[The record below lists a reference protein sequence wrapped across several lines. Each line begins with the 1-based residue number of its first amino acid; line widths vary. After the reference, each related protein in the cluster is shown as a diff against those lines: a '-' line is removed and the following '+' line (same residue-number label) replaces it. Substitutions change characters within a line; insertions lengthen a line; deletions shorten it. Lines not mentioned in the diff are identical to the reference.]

1 MREAYP
7 SPRESKFVK
16 LRGRSLSSGFFHLPF
31 LDLRICSDDLN
42 SLNCLNN
49 WNVLS
54 PMIWNFGDASV
65 KHQKIKFKPVEE
77 NMRLKDQVAIVTGA
91 GRNIGEDV
99 ARLFVQEGAK
109 VAVVDLDPGRGS
121 QVANDINSKNP
132 GKAISVVC
140 NVASPTSVD
149 SMVQTVVKQFGGVD
163 ILVNNAAWTDHKT
176 IFDISE
182 EEWDRTMNVCLRSVW
197 YCTRAA
203 AKAMIDQKRKGRII
217 NIAST
222 SGHWGRKEATAYTTA
237 KAGVLNL
244 TRSIAVQ
251 LAPEGIRVNSVS
263 PNRIGSP
270 VGQQDVPENRFV
282 KNLAGRR
289 GVPMDI
295 AKAVLFLVSDES
307 DFIYAIDL
315 PVDGGALAI
324 RD

>member
-1 MREAYP
+1 VSDTGDFFYG
-7 SPRESKFVK
+7 ESKNHGAGTFP
-16 LRGRSLSSGFFHLPF
+16 GHLLCTEKRF
-31 LDLRICSDDLN
+31 ELGG
-42 SLNCLNN
+42 
-49 WNVLS
+49 V
-54 PMIWNFGDASV
+54 
-65 KHQKIKFKPVEE
+65 
-77 NMRLKDQVAIVTGA
+77 MRLKDQVAIVTGA

-99 ARLFVQEGAK
+99 CKLYVREGAK
-109 VAVVDLDPGRGS
+109 VAVVDLDEGRGS
-121 QVANDINSKNP
+121 KVAGEINKENP
-132 GKAISVVC
+132 GKAIAVVC
-140 NVASPTSVD
+140 DVSSASSVD
-149 SMVQTVVKQFGGVD
+149 GMVQAVIKQFGGVD

-176 IFDISE
+176 IFDITE

-197 YCTRAA
+197 YCSRAA
-203 AKAMIDQKRKGRII
+203 AKSMIEQKRRGKII

-244 TRSIAVQ
+244 TRSLAVQ
-251 LAPEGIRVNSVS
+251 LAPQGIRVNSIS

-270 VGQQDVPENRFV
+270 VGQQDVSENRLV

-295 AKAVLFLVSDES
+295 AKAAVFLACDES

>member
-1 MREAYP
+1 
-7 SPRESKFVK
+7 
-16 LRGRSLSSGFFHLPF
+16 
-31 LDLRICSDDLN
+31 
-42 SLNCLNN
+42 
-49 WNVLS
+49 
-54 PMIWNFGDASV
+54 
-65 KHQKIKFKPVEE
+65 
-77 NMRLKDQVAIVTGA
+77 MRLRDQVAIVTGA
-91 GRNIGEDV
+91 GRNIGEDICK
-99 ARLFVQEGAK
+99 LYVQEGAK
-109 VAVVDLDPGRGS
+109 VAVVDLDQGRGS
-121 QVANDINSKNP
+121 RVASEINEKNP
-132 GKAISVVC
+132 GSAIAIVC
-140 NVASPTSVD
+140 DVSSASSVD
-149 SMVQTVVKQFGGVD
+149 SMVQTVVKKFGGVD

-182 EEWDRTMNVCLRSVW
+182 EEWDRTLNVCLRSVW
-197 YCTRAA
+197 YCTRAS
-203 AKAMIDQKRKGRII
+203 AKVMIEQKRKGRII

-251 LAPEGIRVNSVS
+251 LAPEGIRVNSIS

-270 VGQQDVPENRFV
+270 VGQEEVPENRVV

-295 AKAVLFLVSDES
+295 AKAAVFLACDES

>member
-1 MREAYP
+1 
-7 SPRESKFVK
+7 
-16 LRGRSLSSGFFHLPF
+16 
-31 LDLRICSDDLN
+31 
-42 SLNCLNN
+42 
-49 WNVLS
+49 
-54 PMIWNFGDASV
+54 
-65 KHQKIKFKPVEE
+65 
-77 NMRLKDQVAIVTGA
+77 MRLQNQIAVVTGA

-99 ARLFVQEGAK
+99 SKLFAREGAK
-109 VAVVDLDPGRGS
+109 VAVVDLDPGRGGR
-121 QVANDINSKNP
+121 VASEINATRP
-132 GKAISVVC
+132 GSAISVVC
-140 NVASPTSVD
+140 DVASADSVD
-149 SMVQTVVKQFGGVD
+149 QMVQTVVKQFGAID

-176 IFDISE
+176 LFDITE
-182 EEWDRTMNVCLRSVW
+182 EEWDRVMNVCLRSVW

-203 AKAMIDQKRKGRII
+203 AKAMIDHKRKGKII

-222 SGHWGRKEATAYTTA
+222 SGHWGRREATAYTTA

-270 VGQQDVPENRFV
+270 VGQEEVPENRFV

-295 AKAVLFLVSDES
+295 AKAVVFLASDES

>member
-1 MREAYP
+1 
-7 SPRESKFVK
+7 
-16 LRGRSLSSGFFHLPF
+16 
-31 LDLRICSDDLN
+31 
-42 SLNCLNN
+42 
-49 WNVLS
+49 
-54 PMIWNFGDASV
+54 
-65 KHQKIKFKPVEE
+65 
-77 NMRLKDQVAIVTGA
+77 MRLQNQIAVVTGA

-99 ARLFVQEGAK
+99 SKLFAREGAK
-109 VAVVDLDPGRGS
+109 VAVVDLDQGRGGR
-121 QVANDINSKNP
+121 VASEINATRP
-132 GKAISVVC
+132 GSAISVVC
-140 NVASPTSVD
+140 DVASADSVD
-149 SMVQTVVKQFGGVD
+149 RMVQTVVKQFGAID

-176 IFDISE
+176 IFDITE
-182 EEWDRTMNVCLRSVW
+182 EEWDRVMNVCLRSVW

-203 AKAMIDQKRKGRII
+203 AKVMIEHKRKGKII

-270 VGQQDVPENRFV
+270 VGQEEIPENRFV

-295 AKAVLFLVSDES
+295 AKAVVFLASDES

>member
-1 MREAYP
+1 MR
-7 SPRESKFVK
+7 
-16 LRGRSLSSGFFHLPF
+16 L
-31 LDLRICSDDLN
+31 
-42 SLNCLNN
+42 
-49 WNVLS
+49 
-54 PMIWNFGDASV
+54 
-65 KHQKIKFKPVEE
+65 E
-77 NMRLKDQVAIVTGA
+77 NMVAIVTGA
-91 GRNIGEDV
+91 GRNIGEDISK
-99 ARLFVQEGAK
+99 LFAQEGAK

-121 QVANDINSKNP
+121 RVAAEINGQRS

-140 NVASPTSVD
+140 DVASASSVEQ
-149 SMVQTVVKQFGGVD
+149 MVQDVVRAFGGVD

-176 IFDISE
+176 LFDITE
-182 EEWDRTMNVCLRSVW
+182 EEWDRVMNVCLRSVW

-203 AKAMIDQKRKGRII
+203 ARVMTEQKRKGRII

-251 LAPEGIRVNSVS
+251 LAPAGIRVNSIS

-270 VGQQDVPENRFV
+270 VGQEEVPENRV
-282 KNLAGRR
+282 VRNLAGRR
-289 GVPMDI
+289 GVPLDI
-295 AKAVLFLVSDES
+295 AKAAVFLASDES
-307 DFIYAIDL
+307 DFIYAVDL

>member
-1 MREAYP
+1 MQREA
-7 SPRESKFVK
+7 
-16 LRGRSLSSGFFHLPF
+16 
-31 LDLRICSDDLN
+31 IC
-42 SLNCLNN
+42 
-49 WNVLS
+49 
-54 PMIWNFGDASV
+54 
-65 KHQKIKFKPVEE
+65 VEDF
-77 NMRLKDQVAIVTGA
+77 MRLKDQVAIVTGA
-91 GRNIGEDV
+91 GRNIGEDISK
-99 ARLFVQEGAK
+99 LFVEEGAK
-109 VAVVDLDPGRGS
+109 VAVIDLDASRGS
-121 QVANDINSKNP
+121 H
-132 GKAISVVC
+132 
-140 NVASPTSVD
+140 VASEINGKHSGRAMSIVCDVASAPSVD
-149 SMVQTVVKQFGGVD
+149 AMVQSVVKQFGGID

-176 IFDISE
+176 IFDITE

-203 AKAMIDQKRKGRII
+203 AKVMIEQKRKGKII

-251 LAPEGIRVNSVS
+251 LAPEGIRVNSIS

-270 VGQQDVPENRFV
+270 VGQQEIPENRFV

-295 AKAVLFLVSDES
+295 AKAAVFLASDES
-307 DFIYAIDL
+307 EFIYAVDL

>member
-1 MREAYP
+1 MQREA
-7 SPRESKFVK
+7 S
-16 LRGRSLSSGFFHLPF
+16 
-31 LDLRICSDDLN
+31 
-42 SLNCLNN
+42 CLE
-49 WNVLS
+49 
-54 PMIWNFGDASV
+54 DY
-65 KHQKIKFKPVEE
+65 
-77 NMRLKDQVAIVTGA
+77 MRLKDQVAIVTGA
-91 GRNIGEDV
+91 GRNIGEDISK
-99 ARLFVQEGAK
+99 LFVEEGAK
-109 VAVVDLDPGRGS
+109 VAVIDLDASRGS
-121 QVANDINSKNP
+121 H
-132 GKAISVVC
+132 
-140 NVASPTSVD
+140 VASEINGKHSGRAMSTVCDVASASSVD
-149 SMVQTVVKQFGGVD
+149 AMVQSVVKQFGGID

-176 IFDISE
+176 IFDITE

-203 AKAMIDQKRKGRII
+203 AKVMIDQKRKGKII

-251 LAPEGIRVNSVS
+251 LAPEGIRVNSIS

-270 VGQQDVPENRFV
+270 VGQQDIPENRFV

-295 AKAVLFLVSDES
+295 AKAAVFLASDES
-307 DFIYAIDL
+307 EFIYAVDL

>member
-1 MREAYP
+1 
-7 SPRESKFVK
+7 
-16 LRGRSLSSGFFHLPF
+16 
-31 LDLRICSDDLN
+31 
-42 SLNCLNN
+42 
-49 WNVLS
+49 
-54 PMIWNFGDASV
+54 
-65 KHQKIKFKPVEE
+65 
-77 NMRLKDQVAIVTGA
+77 MRLKDQVAIVTGA
-91 GRNIGEDV
+91 GRNIGEDICK
-99 ARLFVQEGAK
+99 LYVQEGAR
-109 VAVVDLDPGRGS
+109 VAVVDLDEGRGS
-121 QVANDINSKNP
+121 GVAGQINSQNP

-140 NVASPTSVD
+140 DVSSASSVNA
-149 SMVQTVVKQFGGVD
+149 MVDKVVKQFGGVD

-176 IFDISE
+176 LFDISE
-182 EEWDRTMNVCLRSVW
+182 EEWDRVMNVCLRSVW

-203 AKAMIDQKRKGRII
+203 AKVMIDQKRQGKII

-251 LAPEGIRVNSVS
+251 LAPEGIRVNSIS

-270 VGQQDVPENRFV
+270 VGQQEAPENRFV

-295 AKAVLFLVSDES
+295 AKAAVFLACDES

>member
-1 MREAYP
+1 
-7 SPRESKFVK
+7 
-16 LRGRSLSSGFFHLPF
+16 
-31 LDLRICSDDLN
+31 
-42 SLNCLNN
+42 
-49 WNVLS
+49 
-54 PMIWNFGDASV
+54 
-65 KHQKIKFKPVEE
+65 
-77 NMRLKDQVAIVTGA
+77 MRLKDQVAIVTGA
-91 GRNIGEDV
+91 GRNIGEDISK
-99 ARLFVQEGAK
+99 LFVEEGAK
-109 VAVVDLDPGRGS
+109 VAVVDLDASRGS
-121 QVANDINSKNP
+121 H
-132 GKAISVVC
+132 
-140 NVASPTSVD
+140 VASEINGKHSGRAMSIVCDVASAASVD
-149 SMVQTVVKQFGGVD
+149 AMVQSVVKQFGGID

-176 IFDISE
+176 IFDITE

-203 AKAMIDQKRKGRII
+203 AKVMIDQKRKGKII

-251 LAPEGIRVNSVS
+251 LAPEGIRVNSIS

-270 VGQQDVPENRFV
+270 VGQQAIPENRFV

-295 AKAVLFLVSDES
+295 AKAAVFLASDES
-307 DFIYAIDL
+307 EFIYAVDL

>member
-1 MREAYP
+1 
-7 SPRESKFVK
+7 
-16 LRGRSLSSGFFHLPF
+16 
-31 LDLRICSDDLN
+31 
-42 SLNCLNN
+42 
-49 WNVLS
+49 
-54 PMIWNFGDASV
+54 
-65 KHQKIKFKPVEE
+65 
-77 NMRLKDQVAIVTGA
+77 MRLQNQIAVVTGA

-99 ARLFVQEGAK
+99 CKLFVQEGAQ
-109 VAVVDLDPGRGS
+109 VAVVDLDGGRGS
-121 QVANDINSKNP
+121 RVASEINATKP
-132 GKAISVVC
+132 GSAISVVC
-140 NVASPTSVD
+140 DVASAASVD
-149 SMVQTVVKQFGGVD
+149 QMVQTVVKQFGGID

-176 IFDISE
+176 LFDITE
-182 EEWDRTMNVCLRSVW
+182 EEWDRVMNVCLRSVW
-197 YCTRAA
+197 YCTRSA
-203 AKAMIDQKRKGRII
+203 AKVMIDQKRKGKII

-237 KAGVLNL
+237 KAGVLNF

-270 VGQQDVPENRFV
+270 VGQEEVPENRFV

-295 AKAVLFLVSDES
+295 AKAVVFLASDES

>member
-1 MREAYP
+1 
-7 SPRESKFVK
+7 
-16 LRGRSLSSGFFHLPF
+16 
-31 LDLRICSDDLN
+31 
-42 SLNCLNN
+42 
-49 WNVLS
+49 
-54 PMIWNFGDASV
+54 
-65 KHQKIKFKPVEE
+65 
-77 NMRLKDQVAIVTGA
+77 MRLQSQIAIVTGA

-99 ARLFVQEGAK
+99 SKLFAQEGAK
-109 VAVVDLDPGRGS
+109 VAVADLDQGRGS
-121 QVANDINSKNP
+121 RVASQINAATP
-132 GKAISVVC
+132 GRAISIVC
-140 NVASPTSVD
+140 DVASASSVEK
-149 SMVQTVVKQFGGVD
+149 MVQAVVKEFGGVD

-176 IFDISE
+176 IFDITE
-182 EEWDRTMNVCLRSVW
+182 EEWDRVMNVCLRSVW
-197 YCTRAA
+197 YCTRYA
-203 AKAMIDQKRKGRII
+203 AKAMIDQKRKGKII

-251 LAPEGIRVNSVS
+251 LAPEGIRVNSIS

-270 VGQQDVPENRFV
+270 VGQEEVPENRFV

-295 AKAVLFLVSDES
+295 AKAALFLASDES
-307 DFIYAIDL
+307 DFIYAVDL

>member
-1 MREAYP
+1 
-7 SPRESKFVK
+7 
-16 LRGRSLSSGFFHLPF
+16 
-31 LDLRICSDDLN
+31 
-42 SLNCLNN
+42 
-49 WNVLS
+49 
-54 PMIWNFGDASV
+54 
-65 KHQKIKFKPVEE
+65 
-77 NMRLKDQVAIVTGA
+77 MRLQNQIAVVTGA

-99 ARLFVQEGAK
+99 CKLFVQEGAK
-109 VAVVDLDPGRGS
+109 VAVVDLDQGRGNR
-121 QVANDINSKNP
+121 VASEINATKP
-132 GKAISVVC
+132 GSAISVVC
-140 NVASPTSVD
+140 DVASAASVD
-149 SMVQTVVKQFGGVD
+149 QMVQNVVKQFGGID

-176 IFDISE
+176 LFDITE
-182 EEWDRTMNVCLRSVW
+182 EEWDRVMNVCLRSVW
-197 YCTRAA
+197 YCTRSA
-203 AKAMIDQKRKGRII
+203 AKVMIDQKRKGKII

-237 KAGVLNL
+237 KAGVLNF

-270 VGQQDVPENRFV
+270 VGQEEVPENRFV

-295 AKAVLFLVSDES
+295 AKAVVFLASDES

>member
-1 MREAYP
+1 
-7 SPRESKFVK
+7 
-16 LRGRSLSSGFFHLPF
+16 
-31 LDLRICSDDLN
+31 
-42 SLNCLNN
+42 
-49 WNVLS
+49 
-54 PMIWNFGDASV
+54 
-65 KHQKIKFKPVEE
+65 
-77 NMRLKDQVAIVTGA
+77 MRLQNQIAVVTGA

-99 ARLFVQEGAK
+99 CKLFVQEGAK
-109 VAVVDLDPGRGS
+109 VAVVDLDQGRGNR
-121 QVANDINSKNP
+121 VAGEINATKP
-132 GKAISVVC
+132 GSAISVVC
-140 NVASPTSVD
+140 DVASAASVD
-149 SMVQTVVKQFGGVD
+149 QMVQDVVKQFGGID

-176 IFDISE
+176 LFDITE
-182 EEWDRTMNVCLRSVW
+182 EEWDRVMNVCLRSVW
-197 YCTRAA
+197 YCTRSA
-203 AKAMIDQKRKGRII
+203 AKVMMDQKRKGKII

-237 KAGVLNL
+237 KAGVLNF

-270 VGQQDVPENRFV
+270 VGQEEVPENRFV

-295 AKAVLFLVSDES
+295 AKAVVFLASDES

>member
-1 MREAYP
+1 
-7 SPRESKFVK
+7 
-16 LRGRSLSSGFFHLPF
+16 
-31 LDLRICSDDLN
+31 
-42 SLNCLNN
+42 
-49 WNVLS
+49 
-54 PMIWNFGDASV
+54 
-65 KHQKIKFKPVEE
+65 
-77 NMRLKDQVAIVTGA
+77 MRLQNQIAVVTGA
-91 GRNIGEDV
+91 GRNIGEDICK
-99 ARLFVQEGAK
+99 LFVREGAK
-109 VAVVDLDPGRGS
+109 VAVVDLDQGRGNR
-121 QVANDINSKNP
+121 VASEINASKP
-132 GKAISVVC
+132 GSAISVVC
-140 NVASPTSVD
+140 DVASAASVD
-149 SMVQTVVKQFGGVD
+149 QMVQNVVKQFGGID

-176 IFDISE
+176 LFDITE
-182 EEWDRTMNVCLRSVW
+182 EEWDRVMNVCLRSVW
-197 YCTRAA
+197 YCTRSA
-203 AKAMIDQKRKGRII
+203 AKVMIDQKRKGKII

-237 KAGVLNL
+237 KAGVLNF

-270 VGQQDVPENRFV
+270 VGQEEVPENRFV

-295 AKAVLFLVSDES
+295 AKAVVFLASDES